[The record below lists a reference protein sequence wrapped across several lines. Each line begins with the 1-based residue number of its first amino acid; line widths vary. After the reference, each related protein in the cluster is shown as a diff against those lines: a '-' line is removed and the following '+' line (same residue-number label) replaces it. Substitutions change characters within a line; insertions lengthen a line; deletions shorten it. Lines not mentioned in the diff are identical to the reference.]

1 MPRFSAIILL
11 GAMSVAFSGT
21 LPGAPRA
28 QEPIIYPAQ
37 GQSQEQLEQDRFQ
50 CYTWARDQSGFD
62 PMAPP
67 TTATAA
73 PQPGEKK
80 GGTAE
85 GAVGGAAL
93 GGIIGGIA
101 GGSWSGAGRGAL
113 AGGAAGGIL
122 GTVRRDNQ
130 LKDEE
135 KKRKEW
141 ERQEV
146 ARYSQ
151 GRDTYNRGFAAC
163 MEGRGYTVN

>member
-1 MPRFSAIILL
+1 MPRVAKVILFGAAIL
-11 GAMSVAFSGT
+11 GAWMGASV
-21 LPGAPRA
+21 GANA
-28 QEPIIYPAQ
+28 QEPIIYPSQ

-50 CYTWARDQSGFD
+50 CYGWAKDQSGFD

-67 TTATAA
+67 TTATAP

-80 GGTAE
+80 GGTVE

-122 GTVRRDNQ
+122 GTVRRDKQ
-130 LKDEE
+130 LEQE
-135 KKRKEW
+135 QRQRKQW
-141 ERQEV
+141 EQQEG
-146 ARYSQ
+146 ARYTQARS
-151 GRDTYNRGFAAC
+151 TYNRAFSAC